1 MRSADQNFAEK
12 DIESLDWNEL
22 LNLKRS
28 FSSYLKQLTNDIIE
42 IETSKI
48 QYVNNK
54 IQSNTDNLKSLLR
67 KSKEIRSSIKSK
79 NSDFLAIS
87 QKISQSKDFLITM
100 ESRVT
105 DETEEDLIHTINTLA
120 KSLENKQYE
129 TESEKNRM
137 AQEIKEKSMKMEAV
151 RAVNTI
157 KQGLNQL
164 NQQADAFRENI
175 KVLDM
180 EDMKVNNYTNS
191 IRIAVDALYSDRR
204 KLSDDRS
211 DLLSTYNTALQRMEL
226 VNLQMDKISKVR
238 KQRVQL
244 HGQYISDSAIL
255 KVKEEAKRKL
265 ESGSKLSFEE
275 LKLLYNDGD

>member
-1 MRSADQNFAEK
+1 LRSADQNFAEK

-48 QYVNNK
+48 QSVNNK
-54 IQSNTDNLKSLLR
+54 IQSNTDNLKSLLGR
-67 KSKEIRSSIKSK
+67 SKEIRSSIKSK
-79 NSDFLAIS
+79 NSDFLAIG
-87 QKISQSKDFLITM
+87 QKISQSKDFLSTM

-105 DETEEDLIHTINTLA
+105 DETEDVLIHTIKVLT
-120 KSLENKQYE
+120 KSLEDKQYA
-129 TESEKNRM
+129 TENEKNRIS
-137 AQEIKEKSMKMEAV
+137 QEIKDRSMEMEAIK
-151 RAVNTI
+151 AVHI
-157 KQGLNQL
+157 
-164 NQQADAFRENI
+164 
-175 KVLDM
+175 
-180 EDMKVNNYTNS
+180 NS
-191 IRIAVDALYSDRR
+191 IRIALDALYVERR
-204 KLSDDRS
+204 KLSDERS
-211 DLLSTYNTALQRMEL
+211 NLLNSYNTALQKLEL

-238 KQRVQL
+238 RQRVQT

>member
-1 MRSADQNFAEK
+1 LRSADQNFAEK

-42 IETSKI
+42 IETSKL
-48 QYVNNK
+48 QSVNNK
-54 IQSNTDNLKSLLR
+54 IQSNTENLKSLLGR
-67 KSKEIRSSIKSK
+67 SKEIRSSIKTK
-79 NSDFLAIS
+79 NSDFLAIG
-87 QKISQSKDFLITM
+87 QKISQSKDFLSTM

-105 DETEEDLIHTINTLA
+105 NETEDVLIHTINVLT
-120 KSLENKQYE
+120 KSLEDKQYA
-129 TESEKNRM
+129 TENEKNRIS
-137 AQEIKEKSMKMEAV
+137 QEIKDRSMEMEAIK
-151 RAVNTI
+151 AVHTI
-157 KQGLNQL
+157 KQGLNEL
-164 NQQADAFRENI
+164 NQQADAFKENI
-175 KVLDM
+175 KQLDM
-180 EDMKVNNYTNS
+180 EDMKMNNQINS
-191 IRIAVDALYSDRR
+191 IRIALDALYIERR
-204 KLSDDRS
+204 KLSDERS
-211 DLLSTYNTALQRMEL
+211 NLLNSYNTVLQKLEL

-238 KQRVQL
+238 RQRVQT